1 MEQQRLLG
9 LLRRNAR
16 ESTASLARKL
26 GLARTTVQERI
37 NRLERDGVIAGY
49 TVRVSE
55 GFARQRIAAQVLI
68 NVDPKAGA
76 RVVAF
81 EPNPM
86 VWPELRARCGSNK
99 NWTLVRTALGSGA
112 GARLRAAQ
120 GVDCAVVTLTSAVQA
135 AEIIRGKDFVQ
146 LKKHVAEAAAFSFA
160 LANLPEPIGPRFTR
174 PQIEQSMRDTNSVE
188 MFKAFGLWE
197 DWESGRL
204 GRQK

>member
-9 LLRRNAR
+9 LLRSNAR

-76 RVVAF
+76 RVVR
-81 EPNPM
+81 
-86 VWPELRARCGSNK
+86 ELEARPWVRAVYALSGVFDYEVRVEGGSTEEIDDN
-99 NWTLVRTALGSGA
+99 LDAIGRIEGIQRT
-112 GARLRAAQ
+112 Q
-120 GVDCAVVTLTSAVQA
+120 TSIV
-135 AEIIRGKDFVQ
+135 
-146 LKKHVAEAAAFSFA
+146 L
-160 LANLPEPIGPRFTR
+160 
-174 PQIEQSMRDTNSVE
+174 SVK
-188 MFKAFGLWE
+188 F
-197 DWESGRL
+197 DR
-204 GRQK
+204 